1 MTSYAYLGPEGTFTH
16 EALTRWQPAS
26 GHEYVPHGSVDSALD
41 ALRSG
46 EVDAAVASLRAHE
59 AYLAHVTDHPI
70 PEEFI
75 PEILRQGGAA
85 AGTDHAVVLRVH
97 EL

>member
-1 MTSYAYLGPEGTFTH
+1 MTGH
-16 EALTRWQPAS
+16 PA
-26 GHEYVPHGSVDSALD
+26 
-41 ALRSG
+41 
-46 EVDAAVASLRAHE
+46 
-59 AYLAHVTDHPI
+59 

-85 AGTDHAVVLRVH
+85 AGTEHAVVLRVH

>member
-1 MTSYAYLGPEGTFTH
+1 MASR
-16 EALTRWQPAS
+16 TRFLQKV
-26 GHEYVPHGSVDSALD
+26 GELVDGA
-41 ALRSG
+41 

-59 AYLAHVTDHPI
+59 AYLAHVADHPV

-85 AGTDHAVVLRVH
+85 AGTEYAVVLRVH

>member
-1 MTSYAYLGPEGTFTH
+1 MSGKLNFILGRADTGKT
-16 EALTRWQPAS
+16 AR
-26 GHEYVPHGSVDSALD
+26 V
-41 ALRSG
+41 
-46 EVDAAVASLRAHE
+46 VASLRAHE
-59 AYLAHVTDHPI
+59 AYLAHVADHPV

-85 AGTDHAVVLRVH
+85 AGTEHAVVLRVH